1 MKNHSERKTKSILQ
15 KIIFIII
22 SIVALLIQLELLY
35 FVLFE
40 SSKIRW
46 LYALIVI
53 MGIVCVIYL
62 FDNKMNS
69 SYKLIWTILILVFPF
84 TGTMLFLLFGNGKTF
99 PKRKSREIENT
110 LKESYNFDSNKIE
123 EVKSIDNIAYKHL
136 KILNHGC
143 SLPICTNT
151 KVLFYS
157 DISKK
162 HLNMLED
169 LRNAKKYIFIE
180 FFIMNNGVLFEQL
193 LDVLYLKAKEGIEIK
208 ICYDDV
214 GSKIGL
220 KKSSFDK
227 IRIFDNVTISKFA
240 SVGYKFD
247 VTVNYRNHRKCVI
260 IDGEIAYFG
269 GDNLADEYANYKEKY
284 GIWRDNA
291 VKIEGEG
298 VRNNILIFA
307 QTWYLSTSE
316 ALDIKK
322 YESNHTI
329 ETNNIV
335 TPFGDGPTGK
345 FNPAC
350 DLYTSI
356 TNNAKN
362 YLYISTPYLIIDN
375 EFINH
380 LCNASISGVDVRILM
395 PGVPDKKLIYL
406 MSESHFGKLLKSGVK
421 IYRYTPGFN
430 HAKNYISDDLYAV
443 VGSIN
448 IDYRSLYLHFENG
461 VYIYNDEE
469 ILKMKTNFL
478 NDLKVSEEITYE
490 SWAKRKWYKK
500 IIAFILKMF
509 APLV

>member
-1 MKNHSERKTKSILQ
+1 MKNTNERKTISFAK
-15 KIIFIII
+15 KIIVIII
-22 SIVALLIQLELLY
+22 SIISLLIQLGLLY

-46 LYALIVI
+46 LYSIVVI
-53 MGIVCVIYL
+53 MGIICVVYL

-69 SYKLIWTILILVFPF
+69 SYKLIWTILILVLPF

-99 PKRKSREIENT
+99 PKKKSKRIEEA
-110 LKESYNFDSNKIE
+110 LKDNYNFDKNKIE
-123 EVKSIDNIAYKHL
+123 EVKKIDSIAYKHL
-136 KILNHGC
+136 KVLNHGTN
-143 SLPICTNT
+143 LPIQTNT
-151 KVLFYS
+151 NVLFYS

-162 HLNMLED
+162 HNDMIED
-169 LRNAKKYIFIE
+169 IRRAKKYIFIE
-180 FFIMNNGVLFEQL
+180 FFVMNNGVLLEQL

-220 KKSSFDK
+220 KRNSFDK
-227 IRIFDNVTISKFA
+227 IKNFDNVSISKFA
-240 SVGYKFD
+240 TLGYKLD
-247 VTVNYRNHRKCVI
+247 ISVNYRNHRKSVI
-260 IDGEIAYFG
+260 IDGLIAYNG

-291 VKIEGEG
+291 IRIEGDG
-298 VRNNILIFA
+298 VRNCLLVFA
-307 QTWYLSTSE
+307 QSWYLSTNE
-316 ALDIKK
+316 ALDIRN
-322 YESNHTI
+322 YITESKITSK
-329 ETNNIV
+329 NIV

-345 FNPAC
+345 YDPAS

-356 TNNAKN
+356 TNNASK

-380 LCNASISGVDVRILM
+380 LCNASISGVDVRILV
-395 PGVPDKKLIYL
+395 PGIADKKLIYL
-406 MSESHFGKLLKSGVK
+406 MTESHFEKLLKAGVK
-421 IYRYTPGFN
+421 IYRFTPGFN
-430 HAKNYISDDLYAV
+430 HAKNYICDDLYAV

-461 VYIYNDEE
+461 VYIYNDDE
-469 ILKMKTNFL
+469 ILKMKENFL
-478 NDLKVSEEITYE
+478 NDLSVSEEVTLDA
-490 SWAKRKWYKK
+490 WNKRKWYKRV
-500 IIAFILKMF
+500 IAFILKMF